1 MISTLLLDEIYQ
13 CIRPRERISTV
24 DWATARVRMPQ
35 DSKVKGGFRLDLFP
49 YMREPFEAFDDPNID
64 TVTIQTAS
72 QVGKTTFAQVC
83 VAKVADTN
91 PHPMAWGE
99 PDERSCRR
107 VLKRTW
113 RLFEKTLSLQDKL
126 PPPHLR
132 ASDRM
137 EASTFL
143 IHGAWAGSAASS
155 ADFGAL
161 IVVLNETDKI
171 KPRSTD
177 QEADFRY
184 LLPERMKGYTGA
196 KLLQLSTPSTVTA
209 SFIEKQRQLGDNRA
223 WMVPCPRC
231 GRFQQLRTGDGK
243 TPGGIIFDK
252 GPGGELNA
260 HVAEKSA
267 RYQCE
272 HCSGEWQEN
281 ERFAVMNAGRYVP
294 EGCTIND
301 DNGEMSGEPVRK
313 GSHASFGPLPT
324 LVSLLPGITI
334 GRIAREWVKA
344 LTSVNK
350 TEACRNFL
358 NSWDG
363 VTYDPRPNLATVDEV
378 EKLLRVDAPAV
389 WVCPE
394 YTRFVTAGVDTGRSG
409 DDLTFYWVLVAWG
422 YIRRGH
428 VIGHGQTYGEDAFRD
443 LLDEWFREGFTHET
457 GLRRCPLKRVG
468 IDSGRGIDA
477 NRVYEFCGPLRNVWP
492 IKGSSYEFT
501 SWFDVGFQKPYSIP
515 AAVRKMRKKHGL
527 GDLLFMN
534 THRTQ
539 QWRVDLT
546 TGVIKPNR
554 PQFVSLP
561 AEIAADH
568 EFLAELIADY
578 PDETGGTVKW
588 LRDGPNEKGDAL
600 RYTLP
605 MAEHYAGRNG
615 YKWTRL
621 PAMKSD
627 EIAVLESQNSANM
640 PPRTNTASAS
650 FRPPSGGAFVASQR

>member
-1 MISTLLLDEIYQ
+1 MIATLLPDDIYQ
-13 CIRPRERISTV
+13 CIRPRERIATI
-24 DWATARVRMPQ
+24 DWATSRVRMPQ

-49 YMREPFEAFDDPNID
+49 YMREPFEAFDDPAIE
-64 TVTIQTAS
+64 TITIQTAS

-132 ASDRM
+132 GSDRM

-143 IHGAWAGSAASS
+143 VHGAWAGSAASS

-209 SFIEKQRQLGDNRA
+209 SFIEKQRLLGDNRA

-231 GRFQQLRTGDGK
+231 GRYQQLRTGDGK
-243 TPGGIIFDK
+243 TPGGIVFDK
-252 GPGGELNA
+252 GRNGEISVHL
-260 HVAEKSA
+260 AEQSA

-272 HCSGEWQEN
+272 HCLGEWHEH
-281 ERFAVMNAGRYVP
+281 ERFDVMNAGRYVP
-294 EGCTIND
+294 EGCSID
-301 DNGEMSGEPVRK
+301 DDSGELIGEPVRK

-334 GRIAREWVKA
+334 GRIAREWAKA
-344 LTSVNK
+344 LTSANK

-363 VTYDPRPNLATVDEV
+363 VTYDPNPIQVDVETV
-378 EKLLRVDAPAV
+378 EKLLAVDYPPV
-389 WVCPE
+389 WTCPDF
-394 YTRFVTAGVDTGRSG
+394 TRFVTAGVDVGRTG
-409 DDLTFYWVLVAWG
+409 DDLIFYWVLVAWG

-428 VIGHGQTYGEDAFRD
+428 VIGHGETFGQDAFGEVMA
-443 LLDEWFREGFTHET
+443 EWFREGFDHEL

-468 IDSGRGIDA
+468 IDSGSGIDS
-477 NRVYEFCGPLRNVWP
+477 NRVYELCATMRNVWP
-492 IKGSSYEFT
+492 IKGSSHEFT
-501 SWFDVGFQKPYSIP
+501 SWFDIGFQKPHAIP
-515 AAVRKMRKKHGL
+515 AGVRRMRKKHGM
-527 GDLLFMN
+527 GDLLWIN

-539 QWRVDLT
+539 QWRIDLT
-546 TGVIKPNR
+546 TGTIKPDR

-561 AEIAADH
+561 AEIAADY
-568 EFLAELIADY
+568 EFLSELIADY
-578 PDETGGTVKW
+578 PDETGGTIKW
-588 LRDGPNEKGDAL
+588 LRTGPNEKGDAL

-605 MAEHYAGRNG
+605 LAEHYANRSG
-615 YKWTRL
+615 YRWTRL
-621 PAMKSD
+621 PAMTAE
-627 EIAVLESQNSANM
+627 EIAVLESRTAAKM
-640 PPRTNTASAS
+640 PARTNSTSDP
-650 FRPPSGGAFVASQR
+650 FRPPDGGAFVATQR